1 MDTNQDNEMQRLV
14 QEQQAPYNP
23 LGNSITARGFE
34 SIMAGADPNNPV
46 ISFGSGANPSV
57 DYANAAK
64 AKPATAVVDKQGFI
78 TTQAEQEAL
87 LKNEEKLKA
96 DATALYE
103 TMAPDFARSYD
114 QRSKLA
120 QLMSAPVEAT
130 IRAGSSFGS
139 QALNISHAITSQ
151 KHNLSE
157 QAWKG
162 YISAIPDTDPD
173 KISAMEA
180 IQGFYDSALL
190 KEDRDIRYAK
200 LSSLKDANGKPL
212 SENAL
217 KIVERYQDLMGARKD
232 NERNMKLEELY
243 EQGADNEDNPI
254 ASWLRK
260 LAPERRG
267 GDKDSIIGQLSTLA
281 GDVGGSVAFS
291 FVTGQGVRGITGAAS
306 AAVRAFAPKAA
317 QMALGASAAI
327 GHSSIFSQS
336 FLGQYNRIRT
346 QALLAGKDLDTANSA
361 GFYAGVIEGGLEFAG
376 FKGFNRLMA
385 RDGFLRNIIVRDVFP
400 ETLQEGS
407 QTIGENLITEGFGI
421 TDKQFGDIMTEIG
434 MSMLGGALGGG
445 FFARGIRG
453 GAERAA
459 GWITGIS
466 ANEVAALDGISA
478 EARTEG
484 YRRAAKR
491 VQEDLAEAAKDAK
504 TISDVKLEPKAETKQ
519 EVKEQQPAKT
529 ETKEA
534 TAPVTTEAQQT
545 EQPASTE
552 QAQPDTET
560 QPTEQAEQKSVNHM
574 EAYRQ
579 QVQKAEE
586 VYYSEIKDLYRVY
599 TEKAKTFSPNASKEQ
614 LENGWRAVSSIIN
627 AQYNG
632 GIVAEQYDKVIDS
645 SLKHIDA
652 TNAAAKKN
660 AEELN
665 KALQAKGVS
674 KELAAE
680 LSSQDWSKRHTAQWK
695 VAEQQLMEDLTDA
708 GISEQEASLSVRFI
722 KGLLY
727 NTTYVNPTISV
738 SDVLDAMNLQIIN
751 TQVLHLRGRDADI
764 PEVFKPAVSSIQKR
778 EDGTAMERRQ
788 EAEEIVWLVKEAKN
802 NDAQIRQML
811 CGASDAGPEAVRLQQ
826 NFAYLQD
833 SEQKVLNN
841 SEFAVKQDYSLDD
854 YMAMAIMRERGASQ
868 SEINEAYGI
877 GVAEGV
883 TLTPEQIREKA
894 LKKLYKLPTG
904 KQLQQLQYL
913 GEEIDSKDNIAG
925 VYSSD
930 KNIAVVSDPRTGTA
944 FHEVGHFAL
953 TKVLAEGLTLEKL
966 GLLPNGSP
974 LKNLYDSL
982 RQTMERNGE
991 LPTER
996 QFQETLLDQANRFIN
1011 DGKAS
1016 NPELT
1021 AAFAA
1026 VNNLNNANAERI
1038 NGSLLNNRSD
1048 RTNLSKEQKANVAK
1062 NAENILS
1069 NNSLADL
1076 VEKADALAS
1085 IAKFDTAA
1093 DFSDAKTSGESVANQ
1108 ALELLDNSA
1117 LPNKDMFKAALEA
1130 ATKANNV
1137 LMVHSIAMD
1146 IANTAKTQAL
1156 NQLVDSTVKSGLA
1169 RSKDFEGQISDEDVY
1184 YWSWGKEE
1192 SKRPV
1197 SASKLPARAAKTIRQ
1212 YYDAYKVK
1220 DTKTEIKN
1228 AAYGLVQSIDSAAQ
1242 AVSPELGSLINKEM
1256 YKMVSRTLKA
1266 KDTIGVITNA
1276 IEENGKKYKVGD
1288 PKFLTKIEYWQIHSA
1303 LGNGGKNSYKDVR
1316 NLLERKCGKK
1326 VAEAWDWCV
1335 KELPATKQ
1343 ELIAKGLS
1351 PELFGVENYFPMAV
1365 EDYDGLNKNYF
1376 GNPNKRSDITKLV
1389 DRAYRKAT
1397 TGKDGKPVKLT
1408 QEQGAKLKAEIIDNI
1423 TGRYQR
1429 QADDENK
1436 VSSLLRRQVFQ
1447 YDVEMMR
1454 YYKDP
1459 FDTLANYF
1467 ESAYRTSMMR
1477 TLIGRVKYNEDG
1489 DAIYSARQNPVDVT
1503 EGTNLVGQYLFEY
1516 QNNNKLNDTQVEALN
1531 RFDKAIASLAK
1542 RNKDLDPNIFNT
1554 IRQLNSLTML
1564 GSPINAI
1571 NQFGDL
1577 YLVATAYGFANMVDG
1592 IFKAIRGEGIN
1603 VRDVNVQSSNEA
1615 YRPTDEGAINKATKW
1630 VYKHTF
1636 FEQIDVMVK
1645 NATLNAAAS
1654 WFRETLNGDPNSS
1667 EYKMVMHYL
1676 DMCYPPSAY
1685 MQLAP
1690 ELGEKGVAEAK
1701 SYREGVRKQLIDNLK
1716 AGNFNDP
1723 DVKFVLWYMLSKTQ
1737 PQTALS
1743 VPANY
1748 NAMGPLGKLCYQFT
1762 PVSLRQL
1769 EFLADYYKAQ
1779 WKISQKPEIALKIGK
1794 MLLFMLAIGVPK
1806 EALADI
1812 LRGRKPDLGRTA
1824 AFTPLQPLMINEYL
1838 VATIEKEGLFS
1849 GLTQLA
1855 GPSFGAV
1862 DNISKDLIRAV
1873 QLKSY
1878 KGHTFKSV
1886 PIFGTFAY
1894 NWLFGGAD
1902 YNKKMKQGLFEDSNS
1917 LDESAKQAYAYL
1929 RSF

>member
-23 LGNSITARGFE
+23 LGNNITARGFE

-46 ISFGSGANPSV
+46 ISFGSGANPNV
-57 DYANAAK
+57 DYTNAAK

-78 TTQAEQEAL
+78 TTQADQEAL
-87 LKNEEKLKA
+87 LRNEEKLRA
-96 DATALYE
+96 DTTALYE
-103 TMAPDFARSYD
+103 TMAPDFAKNYD

-120 QLMSAPVEAT
+120 QLMSAPVEAAVQ
-130 IRAGSSFGS
+130 AGSSFGS

-151 KHNLSE
+151 KHNLVE

-162 YISAIPDTDPD
+162 YISAIPDTAPD
-173 KISAMEA
+173 KIAAMEA
-180 IQGFYDSALL
+180 IQGFYDNALL
-190 KEDRDIRYAK
+190 GEDRDIRYAK

-217 KIVERYQDLMGARKD
+217 KIVEKYQDLMSARKD
-232 NERNMKLEELY
+232 NERNMKIEELY
-243 EQGADNEDNPI
+243 EQGSDNEDNPV
-254 ASWLRK
+254 ASFLRK
-260 LAPERRG
+260 YLAPERRG
-267 GDKDSIIGQLSTLA
+267 GDKYSTIGQLSSLA
-281 GDVGGSVAFS
+281 GDVAGSVAFS
-291 FVTGQGVRGITGAAS
+291 FVTGQGVRGLTSAGS

-317 QMALGASAAI
+317 QMALGASAAM
-327 GHSSIFSQS
+327 GYAAIFPQS
-336 FLGQYNRIRT
+336 FLAQYNRIRT
-346 QALLAGKDLDTANSA
+346 QALLAGKDLDTANNA
-361 GFYAGVIEGGLEFAG
+361 GFYAGIVEGGLEFAG

-385 RDGFLRNIIVRDVFP
+385 RDGFLRNIIIRDVLP
-400 ETLQEGS
+400 EALQEGS
-407 QTIGENLITEGFGI
+407 QTIGENIITEGFGI

-466 ANEVAALDGISA
+466 AREIAILDGISA

-484 YRRAAKR
+484 YKRAAKR
-491 VQEDLAEAAKDAK
+491 VEADLADAVKDAK
-504 TISDVKLEPKAETKQ
+504 TVSDVKLEPKAEAKQ
-519 EVKEQQPAKT
+519 EVKETKPTKT
-529 ETKEA
+529 QEVLEQTK
-534 TAPVTTEAQQT
+534 P
-545 EQPASTE
+545 
-552 QAQPDTET
+552 
-560 QPTEQAEQKSVNHM
+560 VNHM
-574 EAYRQ
+574 EAYQKQVRQ
-579 QVQKAEE
+579 AEE

-599 TEKAKTFSPNASKEQ
+599 TEKAKTFSPNATKEQ

-645 SLKHIDA
+645 ALKHIDI
-652 TNAAAKKN
+652 TNKAVKKN

-665 KALQAKGVS
+665 KALLAKGVS
-674 KELAAE
+674 KDLAIE
-680 LSSQDWSKRHTAQWK
+680 LSSQDWSKRHAAQWK
-695 VAEQQLMEDLTDA
+695 VAEQQLKEDLTDA
-708 GISEQEASLSVRFI
+708 GIAEAEAGLTIRFI

-727 NTTYVNPTISV
+727 NSTYVNPSVQV
-738 SDVLDAMNLQIIN
+738 SDILDAMNLQIIN
-751 TQVLHLRGRDADI
+751 TQVLHLRGRDVDI
-764 PEVFKPAVSSIQKR
+764 PEVFAPAVSQIQKR
-778 EDGTAMERRQ
+778 KDGSALERRQ
-788 EAEEIVWLVKEAKN
+788 EAEQIVGLMKDAKN

-811 CGASDAGPEAVRLQQ
+811 CGASDAGPEAIRLQQ

-854 YMAMAIMRERGASQ
+854 YMAMAIMRERGANQ
-868 SEINEAYGI
+868 SEINEAYGV
-877 GVAEGV
+877 GVSEGV
-883 TLTPEQIREKA
+883 TLAPEQIREKA
-894 LKKLYKLPTG
+894 LKQLYKLPTA

-913 GEEIDSKDNIAG
+913 GEEIDSSDNIAG
-925 VYSSD
+925 VYTSD

-982 RQTMERNGE
+982 RKTMELNGE

-996 QFQETLLDQANRFIN
+996 QFQETMLDQANRFIN

-1021 AAFAA
+1021 AAIAA
-1026 VNNLNNANAERI
+1026 VNNLNNANTERI
-1038 NGSLLNNRSD
+1038 NGSLLHNRSD
-1048 RTNLSKEQKANVAK
+1048 RENLSKEQKTNIAK
-1062 NAENILS
+1062 DVENILS

-1076 VEKADALAS
+1076 VEKADALSS
-1085 IAKFDTAA
+1085 IANFDTAT
-1093 DFSDAKTSGESVANQ
+1093 DFSDAKAASESVSKQ
-1108 ALELLDNSA
+1108 ALELLDNSV
-1117 LPNKDMFKAALEA
+1117 LQNSDMFKAALEA

-1156 NQLVDSTVKSGLA
+1156 NQLVDSTAKSELA
-1169 RSKDFEGQISDEDVY
+1169 QSKDFLGQISDEDVY
-1184 YWSWGKEE
+1184 YWSWGKEG

-1197 SASKLPARAAKTIRQ
+1197 SASKLPARAAKTINQ

-1220 DTKTEIKN
+1220 DTKMEIKN
-1228 AAYGLVQSIDSAAQ
+1228 AAYGLIQSIDSAAQ
-1242 AVSPELGSLINKEM
+1242 SVSPELGSLINKEM

-1276 IEENGKKYKVGD
+1276 IEENGKKYKAGD
-1288 PKFLTKIEYWQIHSA
+1288 AKFLTKIEYWQIHSA
-1303 LGNGGKNSYKDVR
+1303 LGNGGKNSYKEVR
-1316 NLLERKCGKK
+1316 DLLERKCGKK
-1326 VAEAWDWCV
+1326 AAEAWDWCV
-1335 KELPATKQ
+1335 QELPATKN
-1343 ELIAKGLS
+1343 ELIAKGLN

-1397 TGKDGKPVKLT
+1397 TDKNGKPIKLT
-1408 QEQGAKLKAEIIDNI
+1408 DEQAAKLKADIIDNI

-1436 VSSLLRRQVFQ
+1436 VSSLLKRQVFE
-1447 YDVEMMR
+1447 YDVEMMK

-1477 TLIGRVKYNEDG
+1477 TLIGRVQYDADG
-1489 DAIYSARQNPVDVT
+1489 NAIYSARQNPVDVT

-1516 QNNNKLNDTQVEALN
+1516 QNNAKLDDTQVEALS
-1531 RFDKAIASLAK
+1531 RFDKAMSSLAK
-1542 RNKDLDPNIFNT
+1542 RNRDLDPNIFNT

-1564 GSPINAI
+1564 GSPINAL

-1592 IFKAIRGEGIN
+1592 IFKAIKGQGIN

-1615 YRPTDEGAINKATKW
+1615 YRPADEGAINKATKW

-1645 NATLNAAAS
+1645 NATLNAASS
-1654 WFRETLNGDPNSS
+1654 WFKETLNGDPNSS
-1667 EYKMVMHYL
+1667 EYKTVMHYL

-1685 MQLAP
+1685 MQVAP

-1779 WKISQKPEIALKIGK
+1779 WNISQKPEIALKIGK

-1862 DNISKDLIRAV
+1862 DNVSKDLIRAV

-1902 YNKKMKQGLFEDSNS
+1902 YNKKMKQGLFDDSNS

>member
-23 LGNSITARGFE
+23 LGNNITARGFE

-46 ISFGSGANPSV
+46 ISFGSGANPNV
-57 DYANAAK
+57 DYTNAAK

-78 TTQAEQEAL
+78 TTQADQEAL
-87 LKNEEKLKA
+87 LRNEEKLRA
-96 DATALYE
+96 DTTALYE
-103 TMAPDFARSYD
+103 TMAPDFAKNYD

-120 QLMSAPVEAT
+120 QLMSAPVEAAVQ
-130 IRAGSSFGS
+130 AGSSFGS

-151 KHNLSE
+151 KHNLVE

-162 YISAIPDTDPD
+162 YISAIPDTAPD
-173 KISAMEA
+173 KIAAMEA
-180 IQGFYDSALL
+180 IQGFYDNALL
-190 KEDRDIRYAK
+190 GEDRDIRYAK

-217 KIVERYQDLMGARKD
+217 KIVEKYQDLMSARKD
-232 NERNMKLEELY
+232 NERNMKIEELY
-243 EQGADNEDNPI
+243 EQGSDNEDNPV
-254 ASWLRK
+254 ASFLRK
-260 LAPERRG
+260 YLAPERRG
-267 GDKDSIIGQLSTLA
+267 GDKYSTIGQLSSLA
-281 GDVGGSVAFS
+281 GDVAGSVAFS
-291 FVTGQGVRGITGAAS
+291 FVTGQGVRGLTSAGS
-306 AAVRAFAPKAA
+306 AAVRTFAPKAA
-317 QMALGASAAI
+317 QMALGASAAM
-327 GHSSIFSQS
+327 GYAAIFPQS
-336 FLGQYNRIRT
+336 FLAQYNRIRT
-346 QALLAGKDLDTANSA
+346 QALLAGKDLDTANNA
-361 GFYAGVIEGGLEFAG
+361 GFYAGIVEGGLEFAG

-385 RDGFLRNIIVRDVFP
+385 RDGFLRNIIIRDVLP
-400 ETLQEGS
+400 EALQEGS
-407 QTIGENLITEGFGI
+407 QTIGENIITEGFGI

-466 ANEVAALDGISA
+466 AREIAILDGISA

-484 YRRAAKR
+484 YKRAAKR
-491 VQEDLAEAAKDAK
+491 VEADLADAVKDAK
-504 TISDVKLEPKAETKQ
+504 TVSDVKLEPKAEAKQ
-519 EVKEQQPAKT
+519 
-529 ETKEA
+529 ETKE
-534 TAPVTTEAQQT
+534 TKPTKTQEVLEQT
-545 EQPASTE
+545 KP
-552 QAQPDTET
+552 
-560 QPTEQAEQKSVNHM
+560 VNHM
-574 EAYRQ
+574 EVYQ
-579 QVQKAEE
+579 KQVQQAEE

-599 TEKAKTFSPNASKEQ
+599 TEKAKTFSPNATKEQ

-645 SLKHIDA
+645 ALKHIDI
-652 TNAAAKKN
+652 TNKAVKKN

-665 KALQAKGVS
+665 KVLLAKGVS
-674 KELAAE
+674 KDLAIE
-680 LSSQDWSKRHTAQWK
+680 LSSQDWSKRHAAQWK
-695 VAEQQLMEDLTDA
+695 VAEQQLKEDLTDA
-708 GISEQEASLSVRFI
+708 GIAEAEAGLTIRFI

-727 NTTYVNPTISV
+727 NSTYVNPSVQV
-738 SDVLDAMNLQIIN
+738 SDILDAMNLQIIN
-751 TQVLHLRGRDADI
+751 TQVLHLRGRDVDI
-764 PEVFKPAVSSIQKR
+764 PEVFAPAVSQIQKR
-778 EDGTAMERRQ
+778 KDGSALERRQ
-788 EAEEIVWLVKEAKN
+788 EAEQVVGLMKDAKN

-854 YMAMAIMRERGASQ
+854 YMAMAIMRERGANQ

-877 GVAEGV
+877 GVSEGV
-883 TLTPEQIREKA
+883 TLAPEQIREKA
-894 LKKLYKLPTG
+894 LKQLYKLPTA

-913 GEEIDSKDNIAG
+913 GEEIDSSDNIAG
-925 VYSSD
+925 VYTSD

-953 TKVLAEGLTLEKL
+953 TKVLAEGLTLEKM

-982 RQTMERNGE
+982 RKTMELNGE

-996 QFQETLLDQANRFIN
+996 QFQETMLDQANRFIN

-1021 AAFAA
+1021 AAIAA
-1026 VNNLNNANAERI
+1026 VNNLNNANTERI
-1038 NGSLLNNRSD
+1038 NGSLLHNRSD
-1048 RTNLSKEQKANVAK
+1048 RENLSKEQKTNIAK
-1062 NAENILS
+1062 DVENILS

-1085 IAKFDTAA
+1085 IANFDTAT
-1093 DFSDAKTSGESVANQ
+1093 DFSDAKAASESVSKQ
-1108 ALELLDNSA
+1108 ALELLDNSV
-1117 LPNKDMFKAALEA
+1117 LQNSDMFKAALEA

-1156 NQLVDSTVKSGLA
+1156 NQLVDSTAKSELA
-1169 RSKDFEGQISDEDVY
+1169 QSKDFLGQISDEDVY
-1184 YWSWGKEE
+1184 YWSWGKEG

-1197 SASKLPARAAKTIRQ
+1197 SASKLPARAAKAINQ

-1220 DTKTEIKN
+1220 DTKMEIKN
-1228 AAYGLVQSIDSAAQ
+1228 AAYGLIQSIDSAAQ

-1276 IEENGKKYKVGD
+1276 IEENGKKYKAGD
-1288 PKFLTKIEYWQIHSA
+1288 AKFLTKIEYWQIHSA
-1303 LGNGGKNSYKDVR
+1303 LGNGGKNSYKEVR
-1316 NLLERKCGKK
+1316 DLLERKCGKK
-1326 VAEAWDWCV
+1326 AAEAWDWCV
-1335 KELPATKQ
+1335 QELPATKN
-1343 ELIAKGLS
+1343 ELIAKGLN

-1397 TGKDGKPVKLT
+1397 TGENGKPVKLT
-1408 QEQGAKLKAEIIDNI
+1408 DEQAAKLKADIIDNI

-1436 VSSLLRRQVFQ
+1436 VSSLLKRQVFE
-1447 YDVEMMR
+1447 YDVEMMK

-1477 TLIGRVKYNEDG
+1477 TLIGRVQYDADG
-1489 DAIYSARQNPVDVT
+1489 NAIYSARQNPVDVT

-1516 QNNNKLNDTQVEALN
+1516 QNNAKLDDTQVEALS
-1531 RFDKAIASLAK
+1531 RFDKAMSSLAK
-1542 RNKDLDPNIFNT
+1542 RNRDLDPNIFNT

-1564 GSPINAI
+1564 GSPINAL

-1592 IFKAIRGEGIN
+1592 IFKAIKGQGIN

-1615 YRPTDEGAINKATKW
+1615 YRPADEGAINKATKW

-1645 NATLNAAAS
+1645 NATLNAASS
-1654 WFRETLNGDPNSS
+1654 WFKETLNGDPNSS
-1667 EYKMVMHYL
+1667 EYKMVTHYL

-1685 MQLAP
+1685 MQVAP

-1862 DNISKDLIRAV
+1862 DNVSKDLIRAV

-1902 YNKKMKQGLFEDSNS
+1902 YNKKMKQGLFDDSNS

>member
-23 LGNSITARGFE
+23 LGNNITARGFE

-57 DYANAAK
+57 DYTNAAK

-78 TTQAEQEAL
+78 TTQADQEAL
-87 LKNEEKLKA
+87 LRNEEKLRA
-96 DATALYE
+96 DTTALYE
-103 TMAPDFARSYD
+103 TMAPDFAKNYD

-120 QLMSAPVEAT
+120 QLMSAPVEAAVQ
-130 IRAGSSFGS
+130 AGSSFGS

-151 KHNLSE
+151 KHNLVE

-162 YISAIPDTDPD
+162 YISAIPDTAPD
-173 KISAMEA
+173 KIAAMEA
-180 IQGFYDSALL
+180 IQEFYDNALL
-190 KEDRDIRYAK
+190 GEDRDIRYAK
-200 LSSLKDANGKPL
+200 LSSLKDANGKAL

-217 KIVERYQDLMGARKD
+217 KIVEKYQDLMSARKD
-232 NERNMKLEELY
+232 NERNMKIEELY
-243 EQGADNEDNPI
+243 EQGSDNEDNPV
-254 ASWLRK
+254 ASFLRK
-260 LAPERRG
+260 YLAPERRG
-267 GDKDSIIGQLSTLA
+267 GDKYSTIGQLSSLA
-281 GDVGGSVAFS
+281 GDVAGSVAFS
-291 FVTGQGVRGITGAAS
+291 FVTGQGVRGLTSAGS

-317 QMALGASAAI
+317 QMALGASAAM
-327 GHSSIFSQS
+327 GYAAIFPQS
-336 FLGQYNRIRT
+336 FLAQYNRIRT
-346 QALLAGKDLDTANSA
+346 QALLAGKDLDTANNA
-361 GFYAGVIEGGLEFAG
+361 GFYAGIVEGGLEFAG
-376 FKGFNRLMA
+376 FKGFKRLMA
-385 RDGFLRNIIVRDVFP
+385 RDGFLRNIIIRDVLP
-400 ETLQEGS
+400 EALQEGS
-407 QTIGENLITEGFGI
+407 QTIGENIITEGFGI

-466 ANEVAALDGISA
+466 AREIAILDGISA

-484 YRRAAKR
+484 YKRAAKR
-491 VQEDLAEAAKDAK
+491 VEADLADAVKDAK
-504 TISDVKLEPKAETKQ
+504 TVSDVKLEPKAEAKQ
-519 EVKEQQPAKT
+519 EVKETEPAKT
-529 ETKEA
+529 
-534 TAPVTTEAQQT
+534 Q
-545 EQPASTE
+545 
-552 QAQPDTET
+552 
-560 QPTEQAEQKSVNHM
+560 EQKQDVSEQTKPVDRM
-574 EAYRQ
+574 EAYQ
-579 QVQKAEE
+579 KQVQQAEE

-599 TEKAKTFSPNASKEQ
+599 TEKAKTFSPNATKEQ

-645 SLKHIDA
+645 ALKHIDI
-652 TNAAAKKN
+652 TNKAIKKN

-665 KALQAKGVS
+665 KALLAKGVS
-674 KELAAE
+674 KDFAIE
-680 LSSQDWSKRHTAQWK
+680 LSSQDWSKRHAAQWK
-695 VAEQQLMEDLTDA
+695 VAEQQLKEDLTDA
-708 GISEQEASLSVRFI
+708 GIAEAEAGLTVRFI

-727 NTTYVNPTISV
+727 NSTYVNPSVKV
-738 SDVLDAMNLQIIN
+738 SDILDAMNLQIIN
-751 TQVLHLRGRDADI
+751 TQVLHLRGRDVDI
-764 PEVFKPAVSSIQKR
+764 PEVFAPAVSQIQKR
-778 EDGTAMERRQ
+778 KDGSAFERRQ
-788 EAEEIVWLVKEAKN
+788 EAEQIVGLMKDAKN
-802 NDAQIRQML
+802 NDAQIRQIL

-868 SEINEAYGI
+868 SEINEAYGV
-877 GVAEGV
+877 GVSEGV

-894 LKKLYKLPTG
+894 LKQLYKLSTA

-913 GEEIDSKDNIAG
+913 GEEIDSSDNIAG
-925 VYSSD
+925 VYTSD

-982 RQTMERNGE
+982 RKTMELNGE

-996 QFQETLLDQANRFIN
+996 QFQETMLDQANRFIN

-1021 AAFAA
+1021 AAIAA
-1026 VNNLNNANAERI
+1026 VNDLNNANTERI
-1038 NGSLLNNRSD
+1038 NGSLLHNRSD
-1048 RTNLSKEQKANVAK
+1048 RGNLSNEQKTNIAK
-1062 NAENILS
+1062 DVENILS

-1085 IAKFDTAA
+1085 VAKFETA
-1093 DFSDAKTSGESVANQ
+1093 DFNDVKVTGETVANQ
-1108 ALELLDNSA
+1108 ALELLDNTA

-1130 ATKANNV
+1130 ATKANDV

-1156 NQLVDSTVKSGLA
+1156 NQLIDSTVKSDIA
-1169 RSKDFEGQISDEDVY
+1169 QSKDFLGQISDEDVY
-1184 YWSWGKEE
+1184 YWSWGKEG
-1192 SKRPV
+1192 SKRPI
-1197 SASKLPARAAKTIRQ
+1197 SASKLPARAAKTINQ
-1212 YYDAYKVK
+1212 YYDAYKAK
-1220 DTKTEIKN
+1220 DTKMEIKN
-1228 AAYGLVQSIDSAAQ
+1228 AAYGLIQSIDSAAQ

-1288 PKFLTKIEYWQIHSA
+1288 AKFLTKIEYWQIHSA
-1303 LGNGGKNSYKDVR
+1303 LGNGGKNSYKDAR

-1343 ELIAKGLS
+1343 ELIAKGLN

-1408 QEQGAKLKAEIIDNI
+1408 QEKAAKLKAEIIDNI

-1447 YDVEMMR
+1447 YDVEMMK

-1564 GSPINAI
+1564 GSPINAL

-1592 IFKAIRGEGIN
+1592 IFKAISGQGID

-1615 YRPTDEGAINKATKW
+1615 YRPADEGAINKATKW

-1654 WFRETLNGDPNSS
+1654 WFKETLNGDPNSS

-1685 MQLAP
+1685 MQVAP

-1701 SYREGVRKQLIDNLK
+1701 SYREGVREQLIDNLK

-1769 EFLADYYKAQ
+1769 EFLSDYYKAQ

-1902 YNKKMKQGLFEDSNS
+1902 YNKKMKQGLFDDSNS

>member
-1 MDTNQDNEMQRLV
+1 MDTNQDNEMQQLV

-57 DYANAAK
+57 DYSNAAK

-120 QLMSAPVEAT
+120 QLISAPVEAT
-130 IRAGSSFGS
+130 VQAGSSFGS

-151 KHNLSE
+151 KHNITE

-162 YISAIPDTDPD
+162 YISAIPDTAPD
-173 KISAMEA
+173 KIAAMEA
-180 IQGFYDSALL
+180 IQGFYDNALL
-190 KEDRDIRYAK
+190 GEDRDIRYAK
-200 LSSLKDANGKPL
+200 LSSLRDANGKPL
-212 SENAL
+212 SESAL
-217 KIVERYQDLMGARKD
+217 KIVEKYQDLMSARKD
-232 NERNMKLEELY
+232 NERNMKIEELY
-243 EQGADNEDNPI
+243 EQGSSNEDNPV
-254 ASWLRK
+254 ASFLRK
-260 LAPERRG
+260 YLALERRG
-267 GDKDSIIGQLSTLA
+267 GDKDSTIGQLASLT
-281 GDVGGSVAFS
+281 GDVAGSVAFS
-291 FVTGQGVRGITGAAS
+291 FVTGQGVRGLTGAGS
-306 AAVRAFAPKAA
+306 AAIRAFAPKAA
-317 QMALGASAAI
+317 QMALGASAAM
-327 GHSSIFSQS
+327 GYTSIFSQS
-336 FLGQYNRIRT
+336 FLAQYNRIRT

-361 GFYAGVIEGGLEFAG
+361 GFYAGIIEGGLEFAG

-385 RDGFLRNIIVRDVFP
+385 RDGFLRNIILRDVFP
-400 ETLQEGS
+400 EALQEGS
-407 QTIGENLITEGFGI
+407 QTIGENIITEGFGI

-453 GAERAA
+453 GAERAT

-466 ANEVAALDGISA
+466 AREVAILDGISA

-491 VQEDLAEAAKDAK
+491 VEADLAEAAKDAK
-504 TISDVKLEPKAETKQ
+504 TVSDVKLEPKAETKQ
-519 EVKEQQPAKT
+519 EVKETKPAKT
-529 ETKEA
+529 DVQTQEA
-534 TAPVTTEAQQT
+534 
-545 EQPASTE
+545 TE
-552 QAQPDTET
+552 QAKSV
-560 QPTEQAEQKSVNHM
+560 EQAEQKPANHM
-574 EAYRQ
+574 EAYQ
-579 QVQKAEE
+579 KQVQQAEE

-614 LENGWRAVSSIIN
+614 LENGWRAVSAIIN

-652 TNAAAKKN
+652 TNTAAKKN

-665 KALQAKGVS
+665 KVLMSKGVS
-674 KELAAE
+674 KELALE
-680 LSSQDWSKRHTAQWK
+680 LSSQDWSKKHAAQWK
-695 VAEQQLMEDLTDA
+695 VAEQQLKEDLTDA
-708 GISEQEASLSVRFI
+708 GIAEPEADLSVRFI

-727 NTTYVNPTISV
+727 NSTYVNPSISV

-764 PEVFKPAVSSIQKR
+764 PEVFKPAVNSIQKR

-788 EAEEIVWLVKEAKN
+788 EAEQIVSLMKDAKN

-877 GVAEGV
+877 GVTEGV
-883 TLTPEQIREKA
+883 TLTPEQVREKA

-1026 VNNLNNANAERI
+1026 VNDLNNANAERI

-1048 RTNLSKEQKANVAK
+1048 RTNLSDEQKANVAK
-1062 NAENILS
+1062 DVENILS

-1085 IAKFDTAA
+1085 VAKFETA
-1093 DFSDAKTSGESVANQ
+1093 DFSDVKVAGETVANQ

-1130 ATKANNV
+1130 ATKANDV

-1146 IANTAKTQAL
+1146 IANTAKSQAL
-1156 NQLVDSTVKSGLA
+1156 NQLIDSTVKSDIA
-1169 RSKDFEGQISDEDVY
+1169 QRKDFLGQISDEDVY

-1228 AAYGLVQSIDSAAQ
+1228 AAYGLIQSIDSAAQ

-1276 IEENGKKYKVGD
+1276 IEENGKKYKAGD
-1288 PKFLTKIEYWQIHSA
+1288 AKFLTKIEYWQIHSA

-1326 VAEAWDWCV
+1326 AAEAWDWCV
-1335 KELPATKQ
+1335 KELPATKK
-1343 ELIAKGLS
+1343 ELVSKGLS

-1365 EDYDGLNKNYF
+1365 EDYDGLNRNYF

-1397 TGKDGKPVKLT
+1397 TGKDGKPIKLT
-1408 QEQGAKLKAEIIDNI
+1408 QEQTAKLKAEIIDNI

-1436 VSSLLRRQVFQ
+1436 VSSLLKRQVFQ
-1447 YDVEMMR
+1447 YDVEMMK

-1516 QNNNKLNDTQVEALN
+1516 QNNAKLNDTQVEALN

-1542 RNKDLDPNIFNT
+1542 RNRDLDPNIFNT

-1564 GSPINAI
+1564 GSPINAL

-1592 IFKAIRGEGIN
+1592 IFKAIRGQGIN

-1615 YRPTDEGAINKATKW
+1615 YRPADEGAINKATKW

-1654 WFRETLNGDPNSS
+1654 WFNETLNGDPNSS
-1667 EYKMVMHYL
+1667 EYKTVMHYL

-1685 MQLAP
+1685 MQVAP
-1690 ELGEKGVAEAK
+1690 ELGENGVAEAK
-1701 SYREGVRKQLIDNLK
+1701 EYREGVREQLINNLK

-1779 WKISQKPEIALKIGK
+1779 WKISQKPEVAIKIGK

-1812 LRGRKPDLGRTA
+1812 LRGRQPDLGRTA

-1855 GPSFGAV
+1855 GPSFGAL
-1862 DNISKDLIRAV
+1862 DNVSKDLIRGV

>member
-23 LGNSITARGFE
+23 LGNNITARGFE

-46 ISFGSGANPSV
+46 ISFGSGANPNV
-57 DYANAAK
+57 DYTNAAK

-78 TTQAEQEAL
+78 TTQADQEAL
-87 LKNEEKLKA
+87 LRNEEKLRA
-96 DATALYE
+96 DTTALYE
-103 TMAPDFARSYD
+103 TMAPDFAKNYD

-120 QLMSAPVEAT
+120 QLMSAPVEAAVQ
-130 IRAGSSFGS
+130 AGSSFGS

-151 KHNLSE
+151 KHNLVE

-162 YISAIPDTDPD
+162 YISAIPDTAPD
-173 KISAMEA
+173 KIAAMEA
-180 IQGFYDSALL
+180 IQGFYDNALL
-190 KEDRDIRYAK
+190 GEDRDIRYAK

-217 KIVERYQDLMGARKD
+217 KIVEKYQDLMSARKD
-232 NERNMKLEELY
+232 NERNMKIEELY
-243 EQGADNEDNPI
+243 EQGSDNEDNPV
-254 ASWLRK
+254 ASFLRK
-260 LAPERRG
+260 YLAPERRG
-267 GDKDSIIGQLSTLA
+267 GDKYSTIGQLSSLA
-281 GDVGGSVAFS
+281 GDVAGSVAFS
-291 FVTGQGVRGITGAAS
+291 FVIGQGVRGLTSVGS

-317 QMALGASAAI
+317 QMALGASAAM
-327 GHSSIFSQS
+327 GYAAIFPQS
-336 FLGQYNRIRT
+336 FLAQYNRIRT
-346 QALLAGKDLDTANSA
+346 QALLAGKDLDTANNA
-361 GFYAGVIEGGLEFAG
+361 GFYAGIVEGGLEFAG
-376 FKGFNRLMA
+376 FKGFKRLMA
-385 RDGFLRNIIVRDVFP
+385 RDGFLRNIIIRDVLP
-400 ETLQEGS
+400 EALQEGS
-407 QTIGENLITEGFGI
+407 QTIGENIITEGFGI

-466 ANEVAALDGISA
+466 AREIAILDGISA

-484 YRRAAKR
+484 YKRAAKR
-491 VQEDLAEAAKDAK
+491 VEADLADAVKDAK
-504 TISDVKLEPKAETKQ
+504 TVSDVKLEPKAEAKQ
-519 EVKEQQPAKT
+519 EVKETKPTKT
-529 ETKEA
+529 QEVLEQTK
-534 TAPVTTEAQQT
+534 P
-545 EQPASTE
+545 
-552 QAQPDTET
+552 
-560 QPTEQAEQKSVNHM
+560 VNHM
-574 EAYRQ
+574 EAYQ
-579 QVQKAEE
+579 KQVQQAEE

-599 TEKAKTFSPNASKEQ
+599 TEKAKTFSPNATKEQ

-645 SLKHIDA
+645 ALKHIDI
-652 TNAAAKKN
+652 TNKAVKKN

-665 KALQAKGVS
+665 KALLAKGVS
-674 KELAAE
+674 KDLAIE
-680 LSSQDWSKRHTAQWK
+680 LSSQDWSKRHAAQWK
-695 VAEQQLMEDLTDA
+695 VAEQQLKEDLTDA
-708 GISEQEASLSVRFI
+708 GIAEAEAGLTIRFI

-727 NTTYVNPTISV
+727 NSTYVNPSVQV
-738 SDVLDAMNLQIIN
+738 SDILDAMNLQIIN
-751 TQVLHLRGRDADI
+751 TQVLHLRGRDVDI
-764 PEVFKPAVSSIQKR
+764 PEVFAPAVSQIQKR
-778 EDGTAMERRQ
+778 KDGSALERRQ
-788 EAEEIVWLVKEAKN
+788 EAEQIVGLMKDAKN

-877 GVAEGV
+877 GISEGV

-894 LKKLYKLPTG
+894 LKQLYKLPTA

-913 GEEIDSKDNIAG
+913 GEEIDSSDNIAG
-925 VYSSD
+925 VYTSD

-953 TKVLAEGLTLEKL
+953 TKVLAEGLTLEKM

-982 RQTMERNGE
+982 RKTMELNGE

-996 QFQETLLDQANRFIN
+996 QFQETMLDQANRFIN

-1021 AAFAA
+1021 AAIAA
-1026 VNNLNNANAERI
+1026 VNNLNNANTERI
-1038 NGSLLNNRSD
+1038 NGSLLHNRSD
-1048 RTNLSKEQKANVAK
+1048 RENLSKEQKTNIAK
-1062 NAENILS
+1062 DVENILS

-1076 VEKADALAS
+1076 VEKADALSS
-1085 IAKFDTAA
+1085 IANFDTAT
-1093 DFSDAKTSGESVANQ
+1093 DFSDAKAASESVSKQ
-1108 ALELLDNSA
+1108 ALELLDNSV
-1117 LPNKDMFKAALEA
+1117 LQNSDMFKAALEA

-1156 NQLVDSTVKSGLA
+1156 NQLVDSTAKSELA
-1169 RSKDFEGQISDEDVY
+1169 QSKDFLGQISDEDVY
-1184 YWSWGKEE
+1184 YWSWGKEG

-1197 SASKLPARAAKTIRQ
+1197 SASKLPARAAKTINQ

-1220 DTKTEIKN
+1220 DTKMEIKN
-1228 AAYGLVQSIDSAAQ
+1228 AAYGLIQSIDSAAQ
-1242 AVSPELGSLINKEM
+1242 SVSPELGSLINKEM

-1276 IEENGKKYKVGD
+1276 IEENGKKYKAGD
-1288 PKFLTKIEYWQIHSA
+1288 AKFLTKIEYWQIHSA
-1303 LGNGGKNSYKDVR
+1303 LGNGGKNSYKEVR
-1316 NLLERKCGKK
+1316 DLLERKCGKK
-1326 VAEAWDWCV
+1326 AAEAWDWCV
-1335 KELPATKQ
+1335 QELPATKN
-1343 ELIAKGLS
+1343 ELIAKGLN

-1397 TGKDGKPVKLT
+1397 TDKNGKPIKLT
-1408 QEQGAKLKAEIIDNI
+1408 DEQAAKLKADIIDNI

-1436 VSSLLRRQVFQ
+1436 VSSLLKRQVFE
-1447 YDVEMMR
+1447 YDVEMMK

-1477 TLIGRVKYNEDG
+1477 TLIGRVQYDADG
-1489 DAIYSARQNPVDVT
+1489 NAIYSARQNPVDVT

-1516 QNNNKLNDTQVEALN
+1516 QNNAKLDDTQVEALS
-1531 RFDKAIASLAK
+1531 RFDKAMSSLAK
-1542 RNKDLDPNIFNT
+1542 RNRDLDPNIFNT

-1564 GSPINAI
+1564 GSPINAL

-1592 IFKAIRGEGIN
+1592 IFKAIKGQGIN

-1615 YRPTDEGAINKATKW
+1615 YRPADEGAINKATKW

-1645 NATLNAAAS
+1645 NATLNAASS
-1654 WFRETLNGDPNSS
+1654 WFKETLNGDPNSS
-1667 EYKMVMHYL
+1667 EYKTVMHYL

-1685 MQLAP
+1685 MQVAP

-1779 WKISQKPEIALKIGK
+1779 WNISQKPEIALKIGK

-1862 DNISKDLIRAV
+1862 DNVSKDLIRAV

-1902 YNKKMKQGLFEDSNS
+1902 YNKKMKQGLFDDSNS

>member
-23 LGNSITARGFE
+23 LGNNITARGFE

-57 DYANAAK
+57 DYTNAAK

-78 TTQAEQEAL
+78 TTQADQEAL
-87 LKNEEKLKA
+87 LRNEEKLKA
-96 DATALYE
+96 DTTALYE
-103 TMAPDFARSYD
+103 TMAPDFAKNYD

-120 QLMSAPVEAT
+120 QLISAPVEAAVQ
-130 IRAGSSFGS
+130 AGSSFGS

-151 KHNLSE
+151 KHNLVE

-162 YISAIPDTDPD
+162 YISAIPDTAPD
-173 KISAMEA
+173 KIAAMEA
-180 IQGFYDSALL
+180 IQGFYDNALL
-190 KEDRDIRYAK
+190 GEDRDIRYAK

-217 KIVERYQDLMGARKD
+217 KIVEKYQDLMSARKD
-232 NERNMKLEELY
+232 NERNMKIEELY
-243 EQGADNEDNPI
+243 EQGSDNEDNPV
-254 ASWLRK
+254 ASFLRK
-260 LAPERRG
+260 YLAPERRG
-267 GDKDSIIGQLSTLA
+267 GDKYSTIGQLSSLA
-281 GDVGGSVAFS
+281 GDVAGSVAFS
-291 FVTGQGVRGITGAAS
+291 FVTGQGVRGLTSAGS

-317 QMALGASAAI
+317 QMALGASAVMGYAAI
-327 GHSSIFSQS
+327 FPQS
-336 FLGQYNRIRT
+336 FLAQYNRIRT
-346 QALLAGKDLDTANSA
+346 QALLAGKDLDTANNA
-361 GFYAGVIEGGLEFAG
+361 GFYAGIVEGGLEFAG

-385 RDGFLRNIIVRDVFP
+385 RDGFLRNIIIRDVLP
-400 ETLQEGS
+400 EALQEGS
-407 QTIGENLITEGFGI
+407 QTIGENIITEGFGI

-466 ANEVAALDGISA
+466 AREIAILDGISA

-484 YRRAAKR
+484 YKRAAKR
-491 VQEDLAEAAKDAK
+491 VEADLADAVKDAK
-504 TISDVKLEPKAETKQ
+504 TVSDVKLEPKAEVKQ
-519 EVKEQQPAKT
+519 
-529 ETKEA
+529 ETKE
-534 TAPVTTEAQQT
+534 TKPTKTQEVLEQT
-545 EQPASTE
+545 KP
-552 QAQPDTET
+552 
-560 QPTEQAEQKSVNHM
+560 VNHM
-574 EAYRQ
+574 EAYQ
-579 QVQKAEE
+579 KQVQQAEE

-599 TEKAKTFSPNASKEQ
+599 TEKAKTFSPNATKEQ

-645 SLKHIDA
+645 ALKHIDI
-652 TNAAAKKN
+652 TNKAVKKN

-665 KALQAKGVS
+665 KALLAKGVS
-674 KELAAE
+674 KDLAIE
-680 LSSQDWSKRHTAQWK
+680 LSSQDWSKRHAAQWK
-695 VAEQQLMEDLTDA
+695 VAEQQLKEDLTDA
-708 GISEQEASLSVRFI
+708 GIAEAEAGLTIRFI

-727 NTTYVNPTISV
+727 NSTYVNPSVQV
-738 SDVLDAMNLQIIN
+738 SDILDAMNLQIIN
-751 TQVLHLRGRDADI
+751 TQVLHLRGRDVDI
-764 PEVFKPAVSSIQKR
+764 PEVFAPAVSQIQKR
-778 EDGTAMERRQ
+778 KDGSALERRQ
-788 EAEEIVWLVKEAKN
+788 EAEQVVGLMKDAKN

-877 GVAEGV
+877 GVSEGV
-883 TLTPEQIREKA
+883 TLAPEQIREKA
-894 LKKLYKLPTG
+894 LKQLYKLPTA

-913 GEEIDSKDNIAG
+913 GEEIDYSDNIAG
-925 VYSSD
+925 VYTSD

-953 TKVLAEGLTLEKL
+953 TKVLAEGLTLEKM

-982 RQTMERNGE
+982 RKTMELNGE

-996 QFQETLLDQANRFIN
+996 QFQETMLDQANRFIN

-1021 AAFAA
+1021 AAIAA
-1026 VNNLNNANAERI
+1026 VNNLNNANTERI
-1038 NGSLLNNRSD
+1038 NGSLLHNRSD
-1048 RTNLSKEQKANVAK
+1048 RENLSKEQKTNIAK
-1062 NAENILS
+1062 DVENILS

-1085 IAKFDTAA
+1085 IANFDTAT
-1093 DFSDAKTSGESVANQ
+1093 DFSNAKAASESVSKQ
-1108 ALELLDNSA
+1108 ALELLDNSV
-1117 LPNKDMFKAALEA
+1117 LQNSDMFKAALEA

-1156 NQLVDSTVKSGLA
+1156 NQLVDSTAKSELA
-1169 RSKDFEGQISDEDVY
+1169 QSKDFLGQISDEDVY
-1184 YWSWGKEE
+1184 YWSWGKEG

-1197 SASKLPARAAKTIRQ
+1197 SASKLPARAAKTINQ

-1220 DTKTEIKN
+1220 DTKMEIKN
-1228 AAYGLVQSIDSAAQ
+1228 AAYGLIQSIDSAAQ

-1276 IEENGKKYKVGD
+1276 IEENGKKYKAGD
-1288 PKFLTKIEYWQIHSA
+1288 AKFLTKIEYWQIHTA
-1303 LGNGGKNSYKDVR
+1303 LGNGGKNSYKEVR
-1316 NLLERKCGKK
+1316 DLLERKCGKK
-1326 VAEAWDWCV
+1326 AAEAWDWCV
-1335 KELPATKQ
+1335 QELPATKN
-1343 ELIAKGLS
+1343 ELIAKGLN

-1408 QEQGAKLKAEIIDNI
+1408 DEQAAKLKADIIDNI

-1436 VSSLLRRQVFQ
+1436 VSSLLKRQVFE
-1447 YDVEMMR
+1447 YDVEMMK

-1477 TLIGRVKYNEDG
+1477 TLIGRVQYDADG
-1489 DAIYSARQNPVDVT
+1489 NAIYSARQNPVDVT

-1516 QNNNKLNDTQVEALN
+1516 QNNAKLDDTQVEALS
-1531 RFDKAIASLAK
+1531 RFDKAMSFLAK
-1542 RNKDLDPNIFNT
+1542 RNRDLDPNIFNT

-1564 GSPINAI
+1564 GSPINAL

-1592 IFKAIRGEGIN
+1592 IFKAIKGQGIN

-1615 YRPTDEGAINKATKW
+1615 YRPADEGAINKATKW

-1645 NATLNAAAS
+1645 NATLNAASS
-1654 WFRETLNGDPNSS
+1654 WFKETLNGDPNSS
-1667 EYKMVMHYL
+1667 EYKTVMHYL

-1685 MQLAP
+1685 MQVAP

-1701 SYREGVRKQLIDNLK
+1701 SYREGVRKKLIDNLK

-1838 VATIEKEGLFS
+1838 IATIEKEGLFS

-1862 DNISKDLIRAV
+1862 DNVSKDLIRAV

-1902 YNKKMKQGLFEDSNS
+1902 YNKKMKQGLFDDSNS

>member
-57 DYANAAK
+57 DYSNAAK

-78 TTQAEQEAL
+78 TTQAEQQAL
-87 LKNEEKLKA
+87 LQNEEKLKA

-120 QLMSAPVEAT
+120 QSMSAPVEAT
-130 IRAGSSFGS
+130 VKAGSSFGS
-139 QALNISHAITSQ
+139 QILNISHAITSQ
-151 KHNLSE
+151 KHNLVE

-173 KISAMEA
+173 KIAAMEA
-180 IQGFYDSALL
+180 IQGYYDKALL
-190 KEDRDIRYAK
+190 GQDRDIRYAK

-217 KIVERYQDLMGARKD
+217 KIVEKYQDLMSARKD
-232 NERNMKLEELY
+232 NERNMKIEELY
-243 EQGADNEDNPI
+243 EQGSENEDNPV
-254 ASWLRK
+254 ASFLRK
-260 LAPERRG
+260 YLAPERRG
-267 GDKDSIIGQLSTLA
+267 GDKYSTIGQLSSLA
-281 GDVGGSVAFS
+281 GDVAGSVAFS
-291 FVTGQGVRGITGAAS
+291 FVTGQGVRGLAGAGS
-306 AAVRAFAPKAA
+306 AAIRAFAPKAA
-317 QMALGASAAI
+317 QMALGASSAM
-327 GHSSIFSQS
+327 GYTSIFSQS
-336 FLGQYNRIRT
+336 FLAQYNRIRT
-346 QALLAGKDLDTANSA
+346 QALLAGKDLDTANAA

-407 QTIGENLITEGFGI
+407 QTISENIITEGFGI

-466 ANEVAALDGISA
+466 AREIAKLDGISA

-491 VQEDLAEAAKDAK
+491 VEADLAEAVKDAK
-504 TISDVKLEPKAETKQ
+504 TVSDVKLEPKTETKQ
-519 EVKEQQPAKT
+519 EVKETQSEVKEDKPTENKPAENQPVKT
-529 ETKEA
+529 EEQTQEVVEQTK
-534 TAPVTTEAQQT
+534 PV
-545 EQPASTE
+545 EQSEQKPANY
-552 QAQPDTET
+552 TET
-560 QPTEQAEQKSVNHM
+560 YNK
-574 EAYRQ
+574 
-579 QVQKAEE
+579 QVQQAEE

-614 LENGWRAVSSIIN
+614 LENGWRAVSAIIK

-632 GIVAEQYDKVIDS
+632 GIVAEQYDKVIDTA
-645 SLKHIDA
+645 LKHVDA

-665 KALQAKGVS
+665 KVLQAKGVS

-680 LSSQDWSKRHTAQWK
+680 LSSQDWSKRHAAQWK
-695 VAEQQLMEDLTDA
+695 VAEQQLKEDLTDA
-708 GISEQEASLSVRFI
+708 GIAEPEANLTVRFI

-727 NTTYVNPTISV
+727 NSTYVNPSV
-738 SDVLDAMNLQIIN
+738 SISDILDAMNLQIIN

-788 EAEEIVWLVKEAKN
+788 EAEEVVGLMKDAKN

-854 YMAMAIMRERGASQ
+854 YMAMAVMRERGASQ

-883 TLTPEQIREKA
+883 TLTPEQVREKA

-925 VYSSD
+925 VYSSE

-944 FHEVGHFAL
+944 FHEVGHFTL

-974 LKNLYDSL
+974 LKNLYNSL

-1026 VNNLNNANAERI
+1026 VNNLNNANTERV

-1062 NAENILS
+1062 DTENILS

-1076 VEKADALAS
+1076 VEKADDLAS
-1085 IAKFDTAA
+1085 IAKLETA
-1093 DFSDAKTSGESVANQ
+1093 DFSNVKGASERVANQ
-1108 ALELLDNSA
+1108 ALELLDNTA

-1130 ATKANNV
+1130 AAKANNV

-1146 IANTAKTQAL
+1146 IANTAKNKAIS
-1156 NQLVDSTVKSGLA
+1156 QLIDSTVKSDLA
-1169 RSKDFEGQISDEDVY
+1169 QSKDFLGQIPDEDVY

-1197 SASKLPARAAKTIRQ
+1197 SASKLPARAPKTIRQ

-1288 PKFLTKIEYWQIHSA
+1288 AKFLTKIEYWQIHSA
-1303 LGNGGKNSYKDVR
+1303 LGNGGKNSYKEVR
-1316 NLLERKCGKK
+1316 DLLERKCGKK
-1326 VAEAWDWCV
+1326 AAEAWDWCV
-1335 KELPATKQ
+1335 KELPAIKK

-1365 EDYDGLNKNYF
+1365 ENYDGLNKNYF

-1397 TGKDGKPVKLT
+1397 TGKDGKPIKLT
-1408 QEQGAKLKAEIIDNI
+1408 QEQSAKLKAEIIDNI

-1429 QADDENK
+1429 RADDENK
-1436 VSSLLRRQVFQ
+1436 VSSLLKRQVFE
-1447 YDVEMMR
+1447 YDVEMMK

-1477 TLIGRVKYNEDG
+1477 TLIGRIKYNENG

-1564 GSPINAI
+1564 GSPINAL

-1615 YRPTDEGAINKATKW
+1615 YRPADEGAINKATKW

-1645 NATLNAAAS
+1645 NATLNAASS
-1654 WFRETLNGDPNSS
+1654 WFKETLNGDPNSS

-1685 MQLAP
+1685 MQVAP
-1690 ELGEKGVAEAK
+1690 ELGEKGAAEAK
-1701 SYREGVRKQLIDNLK
+1701 AYREGVRKQLINNLK
-1716 AGNFNDP
+1716 AGNLNDP

-1769 EFLADYYKAQ
+1769 EFLSDYYKTQ
-1779 WKISQKPEIALKIGK
+1779 WKISQKPEISLKIGK

-1855 GPSFGAV
+1855 GPSFGAI
-1862 DNISKDLIRAV
+1862 DNVSKDLIRAV
-1873 QLKSY
+1873 KLKSY

-1902 YNKKMKQGLFEDSNS
+1902 YNKKMKQGLFDDSNS
-1917 LDESAKQAYAYL
+1917 LDESVKQAYAYL

>member
-23 LGNSITARGFE
+23 LGNNITARGFE

-78 TTQAEQEAL
+78 TTQADQEAL
-87 LKNEEKLKA
+87 LRNEEKLRA
-96 DATALYE
+96 DTTALYE
-103 TMAPDFARSYD
+103 TMAPDFAKNYD

-120 QLMSAPVEAT
+120 QLMSAPVEAAVQ
-130 IRAGSSFGS
+130 AGSSFGS

-151 KHNLSE
+151 KHNLVE

-162 YISAIPDTDPD
+162 YISAIPDTAPD
-173 KISAMEA
+173 KIAAMEA
-180 IQGFYDSALL
+180 IQGFYDNALL
-190 KEDRDIRYAK
+190 GEDRDIRYAK
-200 LSSLKDANGKPL
+200 LSSLKDANGKAL

-217 KIVERYQDLMGARKD
+217 KIVEKYQDLMSARKD
-232 NERNMKLEELY
+232 NERNMKIEELY
-243 EQGADNEDNPI
+243 EQGSDNEDNPV
-254 ASWLRK
+254 ASFLRK
-260 LAPERRG
+260 YLAPERRG
-267 GDKDSIIGQLSTLA
+267 GDKYSTIGQLSSLA
-281 GDVGGSVAFS
+281 GDVAGSVAFS
-291 FVTGQGVRGITGAAS
+291 FVTGQGVRGLTSAGS

-317 QMALGASAAI
+317 QMALGASAAM
-327 GHSSIFSQS
+327 GYAAIFPQS
-336 FLGQYNRIRT
+336 FLAQYNRIRT
-346 QALLAGKDLDTANSA
+346 QALLAGKDLDTANNA
-361 GFYAGVIEGGLEFAG
+361 GFYAGIVEGGLEFAG

-385 RDGFLRNIIVRDVFP
+385 RDGFLRNIIIRDVLP
-400 ETLQEGS
+400 EALQEGS
-407 QTIGENLITEGFGI
+407 QTIGENIITEGFGI

-466 ANEVAALDGISA
+466 AREIAILDGISA

-484 YRRAAKR
+484 YKRAAKR
-491 VQEDLAEAAKDAK
+491 VEADLANAVKDAK
-504 TISDVKLEPKAETKQ
+504 TVSDVKLEPKAETKQ
-519 EVKEQQPAKT
+519 ETK
-529 ETKEA
+529 ETKPTKTQE
-534 TAPVTTEAQQT
+534 VLEQT
-545 EQPASTE
+545 KP
-552 QAQPDTET
+552 
-560 QPTEQAEQKSVNHM
+560 VNHM
-574 EAYRQ
+574 EAYQ
-579 QVQKAEE
+579 KQVQQAEE

-599 TEKAKTFSPNASKEQ
+599 TEKAKTFSPNATKEQ

-645 SLKHIDA
+645 ALKHIDI
-652 TNAAAKKN
+652 TNKAVKKN

-665 KALQAKGVS
+665 KALLAKGVS
-674 KELAAE
+674 KDLAIE
-680 LSSQDWSKRHTAQWK
+680 LSSQDWSKRHAAQWK
-695 VAEQQLMEDLTDA
+695 VAEQQLKEDLTDA
-708 GISEQEASLSVRFI
+708 GIAEAEAGLTIRFI

-727 NTTYVNPTISV
+727 NSTYVNPSVQV
-738 SDVLDAMNLQIIN
+738 SDILDAMNLQIIN
-751 TQVLHLRGRDADI
+751 TQVLHLRGRDVDI
-764 PEVFKPAVSSIQKR
+764 PEVFAPAVSQIQKR
-778 EDGTAMERRQ
+778 KDGSALERRQ
-788 EAEEIVWLVKEAKN
+788 EAEQIVGLMKDAKN

-877 GVAEGV
+877 GVSEGV

-894 LKKLYKLPTG
+894 LKQLYKLPTA

-913 GEEIDSKDNIAG
+913 GEEIDSSDNIAG
-925 VYSSD
+925 VYTSD

-953 TKVLAEGLTLEKL
+953 TKVLAEGLTLEKM

-982 RQTMERNGE
+982 RKTMELNGE

-996 QFQETLLDQANRFIN
+996 QFQETMLDQANRFIN

-1021 AAFAA
+1021 AAIAA
-1026 VNNLNNANAERI
+1026 VNNLNNANTERI
-1038 NGSLLNNRSD
+1038 NGSLLHNRSD
-1048 RTNLSKEQKANVAK
+1048 RENLSKEQKTNIAK
-1062 NAENILS
+1062 DVENILS

-1085 IAKFDTAA
+1085 IANFDTAT
-1093 DFSDAKTSGESVANQ
+1093 DFSNAKAASESVSKQ
-1108 ALELLDNSA
+1108 ALELLDNSV
-1117 LPNKDMFKAALEA
+1117 LQNSDMFKAALEA

-1156 NQLVDSTVKSGLA
+1156 NQLVDSTAKSELA
-1169 RSKDFEGQISDEDVY
+1169 QSKDFLGQISDEDVY
-1184 YWSWGKEE
+1184 YWSWGKEG

-1197 SASKLPARAAKTIRQ
+1197 SASKLPARAAKTINQ

-1220 DTKTEIKN
+1220 DTKMEIKN
-1228 AAYGLVQSIDSAAQ
+1228 AAYGLIQSIDSAAQ

-1276 IEENGKKYKVGD
+1276 IEENGKKYKAGD
-1288 PKFLTKIEYWQIHSA
+1288 AKFLTKIEYWQIHSA
-1303 LGNGGKNSYKDVR
+1303 LGNGGKNSYKEVR
-1316 NLLERKCGKK
+1316 DLLERKCGKK
-1326 VAEAWDWCV
+1326 AAEAWDWCV
-1335 KELPATKQ
+1335 QELPATKN

-1351 PELFGVENYFPMAV
+1351 PELFGVQNYFPMAV

-1397 TGKDGKPVKLT
+1397 TGENGKPVKLT
-1408 QEQGAKLKAEIIDNI
+1408 DEQAAKLKADIIDNI

-1436 VSSLLRRQVFQ
+1436 VSSLLKRQVFE
-1447 YDVEMMR
+1447 YDVEMMK

-1477 TLIGRVKYNEDG
+1477 TLIGRVQYDADG
-1489 DAIYSARQNPVDVT
+1489 NAIYSARQNPVDVT

-1516 QNNNKLNDTQVEALN
+1516 QNNAKLDDTQVEALS
-1531 RFDKAIASLAK
+1531 RFDKAMSSLAK
-1542 RNKDLDPNIFNT
+1542 RNRDLDPNIFNT

-1564 GSPINAI
+1564 GSPINAL

-1592 IFKAIRGEGIN
+1592 IFKAIKGQGIN

-1615 YRPTDEGAINKATKW
+1615 YRPADEGAINKATKW

-1645 NATLNAAAS
+1645 NATLNAASS
-1654 WFRETLNGDPNSS
+1654 WFKETLNGDPNSS
-1667 EYKMVMHYL
+1667 EYKTVMHYL

-1685 MQLAP
+1685 MQVAP

-1862 DNISKDLIRAV
+1862 DNVSKDLIRAV

-1902 YNKKMKQGLFEDSNS
+1902 YNKKMKQGLFDDSNS

>member
-1 MDTNQDNEMQRLV
+1 MDTNQDNEMQQLV

-57 DYANAAK
+57 DYTNAAK

-87 LKNEEKLKA
+87 LQNEAKLRA
-96 DATALYE
+96 DTTALYE

-120 QLMSAPVEAT
+120 QILSAPVEAT
-130 IRAGSSFGS
+130 VQAGSSFGS
-139 QALNISHAITSQ
+139 QALNISHAITAQ
-151 KHNLSE
+151 KHNITE

-162 YISAIPDTDPD
+162 YISAIPDTAPD
-173 KISAMEA
+173 KIAAMEA
-180 IQGFYDSALL
+180 IQGFYDNALL
-190 KEDRDIRYAK
+190 GEDRDIRYAK

-212 SENAL
+212 SESAL
-217 KIVERYQDLMGARKD
+217 KIVEKYQDLMSARKD
-232 NERNMKLEELY
+232 NERNMKIEELY
-243 EQGADNEDNPI
+243 EQGSDNEDNPV
-254 ASWLRK
+254 ASFLRK
-260 LAPERRG
+260 YLAPERRG
-267 GDKDSIIGQLSTLA
+267 GDKYSTIGQLSSLA
-281 GDVGGSVAFS
+281 GDVAGSVAFS
-291 FVTGQGVRGITGAAS
+291 YVTGQGVRGLTGAGS
-306 AAVRAFAPKAA
+306 AAIGAFAPKAA
-317 QMALGASAAI
+317 QMALGASAAM
-327 GHSSIFSQS
+327 GYASIFSQS

-361 GFYAGVIEGGLEFAG
+361 GFYAGIIEGGLEFAG

-385 RDGFLRNIIVRDVFP
+385 RDGFLRNIILRDVLP
-400 ETLQEGS
+400 EALQEGS
-407 QTIGENLITEGFGI
+407 QTIGENIITEGFGI

-466 ANEVAALDGISA
+466 AREVAILDGISA

-484 YRRAAKR
+484 YKRAAKR
-491 VQEDLAEAAKDAK
+491 VEADLADAVKDAK
-504 TISDVKLEPKAETKQ
+504 TVSDVKLEPKAAEKQ
-519 EVKEQQPAKT
+519 EVKETAPAEKT
-529 ETKEA
+529 E
-534 TAPVTTEAQQT
+534 
-545 EQPASTE
+545 
-552 QAQPDTET
+552 
-560 QPTEQAEQKSVNHM
+560 QKPVNHM
-574 EAYRQ
+574 EAYQ
-579 QVQKAEE
+579 KQVQQAEE

-599 TEKAKTFSPNASKEQ
+599 TEKAKTFSPNATKEQ

-632 GIVAEQYDKVIDS
+632 GVVAEQYDKVIDS
-645 SLKHIDA
+645 ALKHIDV
-652 TNAAAKKN
+652 TNKAIKKN

-665 KALQAKGVS
+665 KVLLSKGVS
-674 KELAAE
+674 KELATE
-680 LSSQDWSKRHTAQWK
+680 LSSQDWSKKHAAQWK
-695 VAEQQLMEDLTDA
+695 VAEQQLKEDLTDA
-708 GISEQEASLSVRFI
+708 GIAEEEADLTVRFI

-727 NTTYVNPTISV
+727 NATYVNPSISV
-738 SDVLDAMNLQIIN
+738 SDILDAMNLQVVN
-751 TQVLHLRGRDADI
+751 TQILHLRGRDADI
-764 PEVFKPAVSSIQKR
+764 PVVFAPAVTQIQKR
-778 EDGTAMERRQ
+778 EDGSAFERRQ
-788 EAEEIVWLVKEAKN
+788 EAEQVVGLMKDAKN
-802 NDAQIRQML
+802 NDAQIRQIL
-811 CGASDAGPEAVRLQQ
+811 CGASDAGPKAVRLQQ

-854 YMAMAIMRERGASQ
+854 YMAMAVMRERGASQ

-894 LKKLYKLPTG
+894 LKQLYKLPTS
-904 KQLQQLQYL
+904 KQLKQLEYL
-913 GEEIDSKDNIAG
+913 GGEIGSEDNVAG
-925 VYSSD
+925 VYSAD
-930 KNIAVVSDPRTGTA
+930 RNIAVVSDPRTGTA

-953 TKVLAEGLTLEKL
+953 TKALAEGLTLEKL

-1016 NPELT
+1016 SPELT
-1021 AAFAA
+1021 AAIAA
-1026 VNNLNNANAERI
+1026 VNNLNNANTERI
-1038 NGSLLNNRSD
+1038 NGSLLHNRSD
-1048 RTNLSKEQKANVAK
+1048 RENLSSEQKSNVAK
-1062 NAENILS
+1062 DVENILS

-1085 IAKFDTAA
+1085 VANFDTDI
-1093 DFSDAKTSGESVANQ
+1093 DFSDAKAASESVSKQ

-1117 LPNKDMFKAALEA
+1117 LPNSDMFKAALEA
-1130 ATKANNV
+1130 AAKANDV

-1156 NQLVDSTVKSGLA
+1156 NQLVDSTAKSELA
-1169 RSKDFEGQISDEDVY
+1169 RSEDFREEVSDVDVY

-1276 IEENGKKYKVGD
+1276 IEENGKKYKAGD
-1288 PKFLTKIEYWQIHSA
+1288 AKFLTKIEYWQIHAA
-1303 LGNGGKNSYKDVR
+1303 LGNGDKNSYKEVR
-1316 NLLERKCGKK
+1316 DLLERKCGKK
-1326 VAEAWDWCV
+1326 AAEAWDWCV

-1343 ELIAKGLS
+1343 ELIAKGLN
-1351 PELFGVENYFPMAV
+1351 PELFGVQNYFPMAV
-1365 EDYDGLNKNYF
+1365 EDYDGLNRNYF
-1376 GNPNKRSDITKLV
+1376 DNPNKRSDITKLV

-1397 TGKDGKPVKLT
+1397 TGKDGKPIKLT
-1408 QEQGAKLKAEIIDNI
+1408 QEQTAKLKAEIIDNI

-1436 VSSLLRRQVFQ
+1436 VSSLLKRQIFQ
-1447 YDVEMMR
+1447 YDVEMMK

-1477 TLIGRVKYNEDG
+1477 TLIGKVKYNEDG
-1489 DAIYSARQNPVDVT
+1489 DAIYSSRQNPVDVT

-1516 QNNNKLNDTQVEALN
+1516 QNNTKLNDTQVEALN

-1554 IRQLNSLTML
+1554 IRQFNSLTML
-1564 GSPINAI
+1564 GSPINAL

-1592 IFKAIRGEGIN
+1592 IFKAIKGQGIN

-1615 YRPTDEGAINKATKW
+1615 YRPADEGAINKATKW

-1654 WFRETLNGDPNSS
+1654 WFNETLNGDPNSS
-1667 EYKMVMHYL
+1667 EYKTVMHYL

-1685 MQLAP
+1685 MQIAP

-1701 SYREGVRKQLIDNLK
+1701 AYREGVREQLINNLK

-1779 WKISQKPEIALKIGK
+1779 WKISPKPEVALKIGK

-1812 LRGRKPDLGRTA
+1812 LRGRQPDLGRTA

-1855 GPSFGAV
+1855 GPSFGTL
-1862 DNISKDLIRAV
+1862 DNVSKDLIRAV

>member
-23 LGNSITARGFE
+23 LGNNITARGFE

-78 TTQAEQEAL
+78 TTQADQEAL
-87 LKNEEKLKA
+87 LRNEEKLRA
-96 DATALYE
+96 DTTALYE
-103 TMAPDFARSYD
+103 TMAPDFAKNYD

-120 QLMSAPVEAT
+120 QLMSAPVEAVVQ
-130 IRAGSSFGS
+130 AGSSFGS

-151 KHNLSE
+151 KHNLVE

-162 YISAIPDTDPD
+162 YISAIPDTAPD
-173 KISAMEA
+173 KIAAMEA
-180 IQGFYDSALL
+180 IQGFYDNALL
-190 KEDRDIRYAK
+190 GEDRDIRYAK

-217 KIVERYQDLMGARKD
+217 KIVEKYQDLMSARKD
-232 NERNMKLEELY
+232 NERNMKIEELY
-243 EQGADNEDNPI
+243 EQGSDNEDNPV
-254 ASWLRK
+254 ASFLRK
-260 LAPERRG
+260 YLAPERRG
-267 GDKDSIIGQLSTLA
+267 GDKYSTIGQLSSLA
-281 GDVGGSVAFS
+281 GDVAGSVAFS
-291 FVTGQGVRGITGAAS
+291 FVTGQSVRGLTSAGS

-327 GHSSIFSQS
+327 GYAAIFPQS
-336 FLGQYNRIRT
+336 FLAQYNRIRT
-346 QALLAGKDLDTANSA
+346 QALLAGKDLDTANNA
-361 GFYAGVIEGGLEFAG
+361 GFYAGIVEGGLEFAG
-376 FKGFNRLMA
+376 FKGFKRLMA
-385 RDGFLRNIIVRDVFP
+385 RDGFLRNIIIRDVLP
-400 ETLQEGS
+400 EALQEGS
-407 QTIGENLITEGFGI
+407 QTIGENIITEGFGI

-466 ANEVAALDGISA
+466 AREIAILDGISA

-484 YRRAAKR
+484 YKRAAKR
-491 VQEDLAEAAKDAK
+491 VEADLADAVKDAK
-504 TISDVKLEPKAETKQ
+504 TVSDVKLEPKAEAKQ
-519 EVKEQQPAKT
+519 
-529 ETKEA
+529 ETKE
-534 TAPVTTEAQQT
+534 TKPTKTQEVLEQT
-545 EQPASTE
+545 KP
-552 QAQPDTET
+552 
-560 QPTEQAEQKSVNHM
+560 VNHM
-574 EAYRQ
+574 EAYQ
-579 QVQKAEE
+579 KQVQQAEE

-599 TEKAKTFSPNASKEQ
+599 TEKAKTFSPNATKEQ

-645 SLKHIDA
+645 ALKHIDI
-652 TNAAAKKN
+652 TNKAVKKN

-665 KALQAKGVS
+665 KVLLAKGVS
-674 KELAAE
+674 KDLAIE
-680 LSSQDWSKRHTAQWK
+680 LSSQDWSKKHAAQWK
-695 VAEQQLMEDLTDA
+695 VAEQQLKEDLTDA
-708 GISEQEASLSVRFI
+708 GIAEAEAGLTIRFI

-727 NTTYVNPTISV
+727 NSTYVNPSVQV
-738 SDVLDAMNLQIIN
+738 SDILDAMNLQIIN
-751 TQVLHLRGRDADI
+751 TQVLHLRGRDIDI
-764 PEVFKPAVSSIQKR
+764 PEVFAPAVSQIQKR
-778 EDGTAMERRQ
+778 KDGSALERRQ
-788 EAEEIVWLVKEAKN
+788 EAEQIVGLMKDAKN

-877 GVAEGV
+877 GVSEGV
-883 TLTPEQIREKA
+883 TLTPEQIREKV
-894 LKKLYKLPTG
+894 LKQLYKLPTA

-913 GEEIDSKDNIAG
+913 GEEIDSSDNIAG
-925 VYSSD
+925 VYTSD

-953 TKVLAEGLTLEKL
+953 TKVLAEGLTLEKM

-982 RQTMERNGE
+982 RKTMELNGE

-996 QFQETLLDQANRFIN
+996 QFQETMLDQANRFIN

-1021 AAFAA
+1021 AAIAA
-1026 VNNLNNANAERI
+1026 VNNLNNANTERI
-1038 NGSLLNNRSD
+1038 NGSLLHNRSD
-1048 RTNLSKEQKANVAK
+1048 RENLSKEQKTNIAK
-1062 NAENILS
+1062 DVENILS

-1076 VEKADALAS
+1076 VEKADALSS
-1085 IAKFDTAA
+1085 IANFDTAT
-1093 DFSDAKTSGESVANQ
+1093 DFSDAKAASESVSKQ
-1108 ALELLDNSA
+1108 ALELLDNSV
-1117 LPNKDMFKAALEA
+1117 LQNSDMFKAALEA
-1130 ATKANNV
+1130 GTKANNV

-1156 NQLVDSTVKSGLA
+1156 NQLVDSTAKSELA
-1169 RSKDFEGQISDEDVY
+1169 QSKDFLGQISDEDVY
-1184 YWSWGKEE
+1184 YWSWGKEG

-1197 SASKLPARAAKTIRQ
+1197 SASKLPARAAKTINQ

-1220 DTKTEIKN
+1220 DTKMEIKN
-1228 AAYGLVQSIDSAAQ
+1228 AAYGLIQSIDSAAQ

-1276 IEENGKKYKVGD
+1276 IEENGKKYKAGD
-1288 PKFLTKIEYWQIHSA
+1288 AKFLTKIEYWQIHTA
-1303 LGNGGKNSYKDVR
+1303 LGNGGKNSYKEVR
-1316 NLLERKCGKK
+1316 DLLERKCGKK
-1326 VAEAWDWCV
+1326 AAEAWDWCV
-1335 KELPATKQ
+1335 KELPATKN
-1343 ELIAKGLS
+1343 ELIAKGLN

-1408 QEQGAKLKAEIIDNI
+1408 DEQAAKLKADIIDNI

-1436 VSSLLRRQVFQ
+1436 VSSLLKRQVFE
-1447 YDVEMMR
+1447 YDVEMMK

-1459 FDTLANYF
+1459 FDTLSNYF

-1477 TLIGRVKYNEDG
+1477 TLIGRVQYNADG
-1489 DAIYSARQNPVDVT
+1489 NAIYSARQNPVDVT

-1516 QNNNKLNDTQVEALN
+1516 QNNAKLDDTQVEALS
-1531 RFDKAIASLAK
+1531 RFDKAMSSLAK
-1542 RNKDLDPNIFNT
+1542 RNRDLDPNIFNT

-1564 GSPINAI
+1564 GSPINAL

-1592 IFKAIRGEGIN
+1592 IFKAIKGQGIN

-1615 YRPTDEGAINKATKW
+1615 YRPADEGAINKATKW

-1645 NATLNAAAS
+1645 NATLNAASS
-1654 WFRETLNGDPNSS
+1654 WFKETLNGDPNSS
-1667 EYKMVMHYL
+1667 EYKTVMHYL

-1685 MQLAP
+1685 MQVAP

-1855 GPSFGAV
+1855 GPSFGAI
-1862 DNISKDLIRAV
+1862 DNVSKDLIRAV

-1902 YNKKMKQGLFEDSNS
+1902 YNKKMKQGLFDDSNS

>member
-23 LGNSITARGFE
+23 LGNNITARGFE

-57 DYANAAK
+57 DYTNAAK

-78 TTQAEQEAL
+78 TTQADQEAL
-87 LKNEEKLKA
+87 LRNEEKLKA
-96 DATALYE
+96 DTTALYE
-103 TMAPDFARSYD
+103 TMAPDFAKNYD

-120 QLMSAPVEAT
+120 QLMSAPVEAAVQ
-130 IRAGSSFGS
+130 AGSSFGS

-151 KHNLSE
+151 KHNLVE

-162 YISAIPDTDPD
+162 YISAIPDTAPD
-173 KISAMEA
+173 KIAAMEA
-180 IQGFYDSALL
+180 IQGFYDNALL
-190 KEDRDIRYAK
+190 GEDRDIRYAK
-200 LSSLKDANGKPL
+200 LSSLKDANGKAL

-217 KIVERYQDLMGARKD
+217 KIVEKYQDLMSARKD
-232 NERNMKLEELY
+232 NERNMKIEELY
-243 EQGADNEDNPI
+243 EQGSDNEDNPV
-254 ASWLRK
+254 ASFLRK
-260 LAPERRG
+260 YLAPERRG
-267 GDKDSIIGQLSTLA
+267 GDKYSTIGQLSSLA
-281 GDVGGSVAFS
+281 GDVAGSVAFS
-291 FVTGQGVRGITGAAS
+291 FVIGQGVRGLTSVGS

-317 QMALGASAAI
+317 QMALGASAAM
-327 GHSSIFSQS
+327 GYAAIFPQS
-336 FLGQYNRIRT
+336 FLAQYNHIRT
-346 QALLAGKDLDTANSA
+346 QALLAGKDLDTANNA
-361 GFYAGVIEGGLEFAG
+361 GFYAGIVEGGLEFAG
-376 FKGFNRLMA
+376 FKGFKRLMA
-385 RDGFLRNIIVRDVFP
+385 RDGFLRNIIIRDVLP
-400 ETLQEGS
+400 EALQEGS
-407 QTIGENLITEGFGI
+407 QTIGENIITEGFGI

-466 ANEVAALDGISA
+466 AREIAILDGISA

-484 YRRAAKR
+484 YKRAAKR
-491 VQEDLAEAAKDAK
+491 VEADLADAVKDAK
-504 TISDVKLEPKAETKQ
+504 TVSDVKLEPKAEAKQ
-519 EVKEQQPAKT
+519 EVKETKPTKT
-529 ETKEA
+529 QEVLEQTK
-534 TAPVTTEAQQT
+534 P
-545 EQPASTE
+545 
-552 QAQPDTET
+552 
-560 QPTEQAEQKSVNHM
+560 VNHM
-574 EAYRQ
+574 EAYQ
-579 QVQKAEE
+579 KQVQQAEE

-599 TEKAKTFSPNASKEQ
+599 TEKAKTFSPNATKEQ

-632 GIVAEQYDKVIDS
+632 GIVAEQYDNVIDS
-645 SLKHIDA
+645 ALKHIDI
-652 TNAAAKKN
+652 TNKAVKKN

-665 KALQAKGVS
+665 KALLAKGVS
-674 KELAAE
+674 KDLAIE
-680 LSSQDWSKRHTAQWK
+680 LSSQDWSKRHAAQWK
-695 VAEQQLMEDLTDA
+695 VAEQQLKEDLTDA
-708 GISEQEASLSVRFI
+708 GIAEAEAGLTIRFI

-727 NTTYVNPTISV
+727 NSTYVNPSVQV
-738 SDVLDAMNLQIIN
+738 SDILDAMNLQIIN
-751 TQVLHLRGRDADI
+751 TQVLHLRGRDVDI
-764 PEVFKPAVSSIQKR
+764 PEVFAPAVSQIQKR
-778 EDGTAMERRQ
+778 KDGSALERRQ
-788 EAEEIVWLVKEAKN
+788 EAEQIVGLMKDAKN

-877 GVAEGV
+877 GISEGV

-894 LKKLYKLPTG
+894 LKQLYKLPTA

-913 GEEIDSKDNIAG
+913 GEEIDSSDNIAG
-925 VYSSD
+925 VYTSD

-953 TKVLAEGLTLEKL
+953 TKVLAEGLTLEKM

-982 RQTMERNGE
+982 RKTMELNGE

-996 QFQETLLDQANRFIN
+996 QFQETMLDQANRFIN

-1021 AAFAA
+1021 AAIAA
-1026 VNNLNNANAERI
+1026 VNNLNNANTERI
-1038 NGSLLNNRSD
+1038 NGSLLHNRSD
-1048 RTNLSKEQKANVAK
+1048 RENLSKEQKTNIAK
-1062 NAENILS
+1062 DVENILS

-1076 VEKADALAS
+1076 VEKADALSS
-1085 IAKFDTAA
+1085 IANFDTAT
-1093 DFSDAKTSGESVANQ
+1093 DFSDATAASESVSKQ
-1108 ALELLDNSA
+1108 ALELLDNSV
-1117 LPNKDMFKAALEA
+1117 LQNSDMFKAALEA

-1156 NQLVDSTVKSGLA
+1156 NQLVDSTAKSELA
-1169 RSKDFEGQISDEDVY
+1169 QSKDFLGQISDEDVY
-1184 YWSWGKEE
+1184 YWSWGKEG

-1197 SASKLPARAAKTIRQ
+1197 SASKLPARAAKTINQ
-1212 YYDAYKVK
+1212 YYDAHKVK
-1220 DTKTEIKN
+1220 DTKMEIKN
-1228 AAYGLVQSIDSAAQ
+1228 AAYGLIQSIDSAAQ

-1276 IEENGKKYKVGD
+1276 IEENGKKYKAGD
-1288 PKFLTKIEYWQIHSA
+1288 AKFLTKIEYWQIHTA
-1303 LGNGGKNSYKDVR
+1303 LGNGGKNSYKEVR
-1316 NLLERKCGKK
+1316 DLLERKCGKK
-1326 VAEAWDWCV
+1326 AAEAWDWCV
-1335 KELPATKQ
+1335 QELPATKN
-1343 ELIAKGLS
+1343 ELIAKGLN

-1397 TGKDGKPVKLT
+1397 TDKNGKPVKLT
-1408 QEQGAKLKAEIIDNI
+1408 DEQAAKLKADIIDNI

-1436 VSSLLRRQVFQ
+1436 VSSLLKRQVFE
-1447 YDVEMMR
+1447 YDVEMMK

-1477 TLIGRVKYNEDG
+1477 TLIGRVQYNADG
-1489 DAIYSARQNPVDVT
+1489 NAIYSARQNPVDVT

-1516 QNNNKLNDTQVEALN
+1516 QNNAKLDDTQVEALS
-1531 RFDKAIASLAK
+1531 RFDKAMSSLAK
-1542 RNKDLDPNIFNT
+1542 RNRDLDPNIFNT

-1564 GSPINAI
+1564 GSPINAL

-1592 IFKAIRGEGIN
+1592 IFKAIKGQGIN

-1615 YRPTDEGAINKATKW
+1615 YRPADEGAINKATKW

-1645 NATLNAAAS
+1645 NATLNAASS
-1654 WFRETLNGDPNSS
+1654 WFKETLNGDPNSS
-1667 EYKMVMHYL
+1667 EYKTVMHYL

-1685 MQLAP
+1685 MQVAP

-1862 DNISKDLIRAV
+1862 DNVSKDLIRAV

-1902 YNKKMKQGLFEDSNS
+1902 YNKKMKQGLFDDSNS